1 MPIFDPELLSKWARG
16 DWKERPGE
24 AITGFSID
32 SRTISKGDMF
42 VAVSAERDGHD
53 FLRSAQESGAVA
65 GLVERLDLT
74 VPLPQLVVDDT
85 LASFQGIAS
94 EHRGNFTGK
103 VVGVTGSCGKTSTK
117 DALGL
122 LMGADTLCTEGNLN
136 NHLGVPLTLLR
147 MNNDSHRY
155 AIVEAGINQVGEMS
169 TLARTISPDLVIV
182 TVVGHSHLKGLGS
195 IENVAREKALLFED
209 SPSAPLVLFPEDCLT
224 YENFLKRRESGVNHI
239 VLREGK
245 PSRPPL
251 ATEAF
256 YSIWTETN
264 KNGGSLSLGL
274 WRYGSPFLSF
284 SLPAVTAGMA
294 RNAALAVMAACEL
307 GVSVQEISERLPQ
320 YRPSALR
327 GRRFQGRGRTY
338 LLDCYNANP
347 ASMKDSLSF
356 FRDQWPHE
364 AKLYVLGG
372 MEELGEDGPALHRAV
387 GAEIEVMEKD
397 AFILM
402 GEKASWMAEGIL
414 EAGARDE
421 QVIVLSEIDDA
432 RPIIEDFDGSVLF
445 KGSRLNRLEE
455 LLPAWA
461 VDAEAAE
468 DAVEC

>member
-1 MPIFDPELLSKWARG
+1 
-16 DWKERPGE
+16 
-24 AITGFSID
+24 
-32 SRTISKGDMF
+32 
-42 VAVSAERDGHD
+42 
-53 FLRSAQESGAVA
+53 
-65 GLVERLDLT
+65 
-74 VPLPQLVVDDT
+74 
-85 LASFQGIAS
+85 
-94 EHRGNFTGK
+94 
-103 VVGVTGSCGKTSTK
+103 
-117 DALGL
+117 
-122 LMGADTLCTEGNLN
+122 
-136 NHLGVPLTLLR
+136 
-147 MNNDSHRY
+147 
-155 AIVEAGINQVGEMS
+155 
-169 TLARTISPDLVIV
+169 
-182 TVVGHSHLKGLGS
+182 
-195 IENVAREKALLFED
+195 
-209 SPSAPLVLFPEDCLT
+209 
-224 YENFLKRRESGVNHI
+224 
-239 VLREGK
+239 
-245 PSRPPL
+245 
-251 ATEAF
+251 
-256 YSIWTETN
+256 
-264 KNGGSLSLGL
+264 
-274 WRYGSPFLSF
+274 
-284 SLPAVTAGMA
+284 MA

-356 FRDQWPHE
+356 FKNQWPHE